1 MRTLHYT
8 IVDTLK
14 TKPITVRFRKEL
26 SDKMDEIIAK
36 TAIYNNKPE
45 LILGA
50 IRNNYIN
57 FMGDFE
63 TVIKDDMFCRNM
75 AGGLFFLE
83 GRKGV
88 YNSYKGEMC
97 QTIVRIPFEL
107 YERLIEVLSLIDL
120 SMQDFIKG
128 SIISEMR
135 MLESYSHVYR
145 YWEKSPNRQNP
156 DELKQKIRELSL
168 QIPKEGLIKVLTG
181 ENLVIP
187 DWLIKD
193 NDDIEKPPK

>member
-1 MRTLHYT
+1 MRTLHCT

-26 SDKMDEIIAK
+26 SDKMDEIVAK

-97 QTIVRIPFEL
+97 QTIVRIPSEL
-107 YERLIEVLSLIDL
+107 YERLSEVLSLIDL

-135 MLESYSHVYR
+135 MLESYSRVYH

-156 DELKQKIRELSL
+156 DELKQRIRELSL

-187 DWLIKD
+187 DWLMND
-193 NDDIEKPPK
+193 DDIEPPPN